1 MIYLR
6 NESAVGHDNI
16 IWIKSDVASRSKI
29 GQSPV
34 LRDEL
39 KTKQELITVTND
51 MLYTVGYVITR
62 SM

>member
-1 MIYLR
+1 MKTIMIYLR
-6 NESAVGHDNI
+6 NESAVGQDNI
-16 IWIKSDVASRSKI
+16 IWIKSDVASRSNI

-51 MLYTVGYVITR
+51 ML
-62 SM
+62 

>member
-1 MIYLR
+1 MKTTMIYLR
-6 NESAVGHDNI
+6 NERAVGHDNI

-51 MLYTVGYVITR
+51 ML
-62 SM
+62 